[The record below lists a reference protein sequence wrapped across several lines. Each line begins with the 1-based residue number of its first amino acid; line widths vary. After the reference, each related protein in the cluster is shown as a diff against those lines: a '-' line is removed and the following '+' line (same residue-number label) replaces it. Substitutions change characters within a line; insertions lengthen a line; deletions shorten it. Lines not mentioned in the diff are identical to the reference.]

1 MSNGRDDSA
10 SPRGRLVAVV
20 GPSGAGKDAL
30 IDAALSQRPD
40 LLRVR
45 RVITRPADAGG
56 EDHEA
61 VDEAEFAQ
69 RLARDEFAFHWQA
82 HGLSYAIPHA
92 ALAPREAGRTVIF
105 NGSRAALAAAQA
117 HDPALAVV
125 LITARDE
132 ILAQRLAAR
141 GRESPGEIA
150 ARLSRGRFPAPP
162 GAHIVRNDADLATG
176 VARFLA
182 ALDAITDTPSN
193 AENGTTQSANNS
205 APWRSPVQ
213 KPVQETIL
221 GNARLI
227 LPDEVITGSIVI
239 RDGMIA
245 AIDSGPSTAPG
256 AIDCEGDCVS
266 PGLIELHTDNL
277 ERHMTPRPSV
287 DWPHLNAIIAHDA
300 ELAGVGITTVFDA
313 LRIGSEHKAP
323 KIRAGYK
330 PYARRMANEILD
342 MAAREALR
350 ISHYLHLRAEICS
363 DTLIDEIAEFS
374 PEDRVGIVS
383 MMDHTP
389 GQRQFADLDRL
400 RTYLI
405 GKHGI
410 SPADFETYIG
420 ERQAL
425 GNRVRATHEAAA
437 VAGATRLGAIL
448 ASHDDTTVEHVA
460 ASAAHG
466 AGLAE
471 FPTTL
476 EAARACRDHGIAVM
490 MGGPNLI
497 RGGSHSGN
505 VSAAEAAQAGLLDI
519 ISSDYIPASLLMGAI
534 ALARAS
540 SDLPAGIATVTRNA
554 ARATGLTD
562 RGALEPGLRGDIIR
576 FRDIDGTPV
585 VRGTWVRGKRVA

>member
-1 MSNGRDDSA
+1 
-10 SPRGRLVAVV
+10 
-20 GPSGAGKDAL
+20 
-30 IDAALSQRPD
+30 
-40 LLRVR
+40 
-45 RVITRPADAGG
+45 
-56 EDHEA
+56 
-61 VDEAEFAQ
+61 
-69 RLARDEFAFHWQA
+69 FAFHWQA

-141 GRESPGEIA
+141 GREMPDEIA

-162 GAHIVRNDADLATG
+162 GAYIVENDADLTTG

-182 ALDAITDTPSN
+182 ALDAITTDAST
-193 AENGTTQSANNS
+193 ADNS
-205 APWRSPVQ
+205 ATNSAIRRSPVQ
-213 KPVQETIL
+213 KTVQETIL

-239 RDGMIA
+239 RDGVIA
-245 AIDSGPSTAPG
+245 AIDSGPSHVPG
-256 AIDCEGDCVS
+256 AIDCEGDCVA

-287 DWPHLNAIIAHDA
+287 DWPHMNAIIAHDA

-323 KIRAGYK
+323 KVRAGYK
-330 PYARRMANEILD
+330 PYARGMASEILAMIAKD
-342 MAAREALR
+342 ALR

-400 RTYLI
+400 RTYMI

-410 SPADFETYIG
+410 APTDFETYIT

-425 GNRVRATHEAAA
+425 GNRVRAAHEAAA
-437 VAGATRLGAIL
+437 VAGAKRLGAIL
-448 ASHDDTTVEHVA
+448 ASHDDTTADHVA

-476 EAARACRDHGIAVM
+476 EAAQACRDHGSAVM

-534 ALARAS
+534 ALARANG
-540 SDLPAGIATVTRNA
+540 DLPAGIATVTRNA

-562 RGALEPGLRGDIIR
+562 RGALETGLRGDVIR

-585 VRGTWVRGKRVA
+585 VRGTWVKGKRVA

>member
-1 MSNGRDDSA
+1 MIASKHDRDPGNGC
-10 SPRGRLVAVV
+10 LVAVV

-30 IDAALSQRPD
+30 ISAALAARPD
-40 LLRVR
+40 LARVR

-61 VDEAEFAQ
+61 VDAAEFER
-69 RLARDEFAFHWQA
+69 RLTGGEFAFHWHA

-92 ALAPREAGRTVIF
+92 ALAAREAGRTVIF

-117 HDPALAVV
+117 HDRELAVV
-125 LITARDE
+125 MIIARDDTR
-132 ILAQRLAAR
+132 AARLSAR
-141 GRESPGEIA
+141 GRETPVEIA
-150 ARLSRGRFPAPP
+150 ARLARGRLTAPP
-162 GAHIVRNDADLATG
+162 GAHIVENDGDLDTG
-176 VARFLA
+176 VAQFLA
-182 ALDAITDTPSN
+182 VLDAITTN
-193 AENGTTQSANNS
+193 ATRTSAEKS
-205 APWRSPVQ
+205 ATRRSPVQ
-213 KPVQETIL
+213 KPTQETVL

-227 LPDEVITGSIVI
+227 LPEEVVTGSLVI
-239 RDGMIA
+239 RDGKIA
-245 AIDSGPSTAPG
+245 AIDPGTTAVAG
-256 AIDCEGDCVS
+256 MIDCEGDHVA

-277 ERHMTPRPSV
+277 ERHMTPRPGV
-287 DWPHLNAIIAHDA
+287 DWPHMNAIIAHDA

-323 KIRAGYK
+323 RVRAGYK
-330 PYARRMANEILD
+330 PYARGMANEILD
-342 MAAREALR
+342 MAANDALR

-363 DTLIDEIAEFS
+363 DTLVAELAEFT
-374 PEDRVGIVS
+374 PDDRVGIVS

-400 RTYLI
+400 RTYMV

-410 SPADFETYIG
+410 APTDFETYIAD
-420 ERQAL
+420 RQAL
-425 GNRVRATHEAAA
+425 GNRVRDAHETAA
-437 VAGATRLGAIL
+437 VAGARRLGAVL
-448 ASHDDTTVEHVA
+448 ASHDDTTEAHVA

-476 EAARACRDHGIAVM
+476 EAARACRNHAIAIM

-519 ISSDYIPASLLMGAI
+519 ISSDYIPASLLMGAM
-534 ALARAS
+534 ALARQS
-540 SDLPAGIATVTRNA
+540 DDLPAGIATVTRNA

-562 RGALEPGLRGDIIR
+562 RGALEPGLRADVIR
-576 FRDIDGTPV
+576 FREVNGTPV
-585 VRGTWVRGKRVA
+585 VRGTWVKGKRVA

>member
-1 MSNGRDDSA
+1 MTGRIRDET
-10 SPRGRLVAVV
+10 PPTGRLVAVV

-40 LLRVR
+40 LRRVR
-45 RVITRPADAGG
+45 RVITRPADAGA

-61 VDEAEFAQ
+61 VDEAEFD
-69 RLARDEFAFHWQA
+69 RRRTRGEFAFHWQA
-82 HGLSYAIPHA
+82 HGLAYGIPRA
-92 ALAPREAGRTVIF
+92 ALAPLNEGRTLIF

-117 HDPALAVV
+117 HDPSLAVV
-125 LITARDE
+125 VITADDE
-132 ILAQRLAAR
+132 TLARRLAAR
-141 GRESPGEIA
+141 GRETPDGIA
-150 ARLSRGRFPAPP
+150 ARLARGRFPAPV
-162 GAHIVRNDADLATG
+162 GAHIVENDADLTTG

-182 ALDAITDTPSN
+182 VLDAITDNTASADN
-193 AENGTTQSANNS
+193 STIRRSSVQGTIH
-205 APWRSPVQ
+205 
-213 KPVQETIL
+213 ETIL

-227 LPDEVITGSIVI
+227 LPGEVITGSIVI
-239 RDGMIA
+239 RDGVIA
-245 AIDSGPSTAPG
+245 AIDPGPTAAPG
-256 AIDCEGDCVS
+256 AIDCEGDCVA

-277 ERHMTPRPSV
+277 ERHMTPRPGV
-287 DWPHLNAIIAHDA
+287 DWPHMNAIIAHDA

-323 KIRAGYK
+323 KVRAGYK
-330 PYARRMANEILD
+330 PYARSMASEILA
-342 MAAREALR
+342 MVAKGALR

-374 PEDRVGIVS
+374 PDDRVGIVS

-400 RTYLI
+400 RTYMV

-410 SPADFETYIG
+410 APADFETYIA

-425 GNRVRATHEAAA
+425 GNRVRAAHEAAA
-437 VAGATRLGAIL
+437 VAGAQRLGAIL
-448 ASHDDTTVEHVA
+448 ASHDDTTTDHVT

-476 EAARACRDHGIAVM
+476 EAARACHAHGIAVM

-505 VSAAEAAQAGLLDI
+505 VSALEAAEAGLLDI

-534 ALARAS
+534 ALARQS
-540 SDLPAGIATVTRNA
+540 DDLPAGIATVTRNA
-554 ARATGLTD
+554 ARAAGLTD
-562 RGALEPGLRGDIIR
+562 RGALEPGLRADIIR
-576 FRDIDGTPV
+576 FREVNGTPV
-585 VRGTWVRGKRVA
+585 VRGTWVKGKRVA

>member
-1 MSNGRDDSA
+1 MTGRMRDET
-10 SPRGRLVAVV
+10 PPTGRLVAVV

-61 VDEAEFAQ
+61 VDEAEFAE
-69 RLARDEFAFHWQA
+69 RLARGDFAFHWQA
-82 HGLSYAIPHA
+82 HGLAYGIPRA
-92 ALAPREAGRTVIF
+92 ALAPLNEGRLVIF
-105 NGSRAALAAAQA
+105 NGSRAALAAAQT
-117 HDPALAVV
+117 HDPSLAVV
-125 LITARDE
+125 MITADDE
-132 ILAQRLAAR
+132 TLARRLAAR
-141 GRESPGEIA
+141 GRERRDEIA
-150 ARLSRGRFPAPP
+150 ARLARGRFPAPP
-162 GAHIVRNDADLATG
+162 GAHIVENDADLTTG

-182 ALDAITDTPSN
+182 VLDDITADTSD
-193 AENGTTQSANNS
+193 AENGETNS
-205 APWRSPVQ
+205 ATNSAIWSPPVQ

-227 LPDEVITGSIVI
+227 LPGEVITGSLVI
-239 RDGMIA
+239 RDGVIA
-245 AIDSGPSTAPG
+245 AIDPGPSHAPG
-256 AIDCEGDCVS
+256 VIDCEGDCVA

-277 ERHMTPRPSV
+277 ERHMTPRPGV
-287 DWPHLNAIIAHDA
+287 DWPHMNAIIAHDA

-330 PYARRMANEILD
+330 PYARGMATEILAMVAKD
-342 MAAREALR
+342 ALR

-363 DTLIDEIAEFS
+363 DTLVDEIAEFS
-374 PEDRVGIVS
+374 PDDRVGIVS

-400 RTYLI
+400 RTYMV

-410 SPADFETYIG
+410 APTDFEAYIT
-420 ERQAL
+420 ERQSL
-425 GNRVRATHEAAA
+425 GNRVRGAHEAAA
-437 VAGATRLGAIL
+437 VAGAKRLGAIL
-448 ASHDDTTVEHVA
+448 ASHDDTTTDHVT

-476 EAARACRDHGIAVM
+476 EAARACRAHGIAVM

-505 VSAAEAAQAGLLDI
+505 VSALEAAEAGLLDI

-534 ALARAS
+534 TLARAS
-540 SDLPAGIATVTRNA
+540 GDLPAGIATVTRNA
-554 ARATGLTD
+554 ARAAGLTD
-562 RGALEPGLRGDIIR
+562 RGALEPGLRGDVIR
-576 FRDIDGTPV
+576 FREVNGTPV
-585 VRGTWVRGKRVA
+585 VRGTWVKGKRVA

>member
-1 MSNGRDDSA
+1 MTGRIRDET
-10 SPRGRLVAVV
+10 PPTGRLVAVV

-45 RVITRPADAGG
+45 RVITRPADAGA

-61 VDEAEFAQ
+61 VDEGEFAR
-69 RLARDEFAFHWQA
+69 RLARGDFAFHWQA
-82 HGLSYAIPHA
+82 HGLSYGIPRA
-92 ALAPREAGRTVIF
+92 ALAPLNEGRLVIF
-105 NGSRAALAAAQA
+105 NGSRAALAAAQT
-117 HDPALAVV
+117 HDPSIVV
-125 LITARDE
+125 VMITARDE
-132 ILAQRLAAR
+132 TLARRLAAR
-141 GRESPGEIA
+141 GRERRDEIA
-150 ARLSRGRFPAPP
+150 ARLARGRFPAPP
-162 GAHIVRNDADLATG
+162 GALIVENDADLTTG

-182 ALDAITDTPSN
+182 TLDTITND
-193 AENGTTQSANNS
+193 ASAVDNS
-205 APWRSPVQ
+205 ATNSAIRRSPVQ

-227 LPDEVITGSIVI
+227 LPKEVITGSIVI
-239 RDGMIA
+239 RDGVIA
-245 AIDSGPSTAPG
+245 AIDSGPSHAPD
-256 AIDCEGDCVS
+256 AIDCEGDFVS

-277 ERHMTPRPSV
+277 ERHMTPRPGV
-287 DWPHLNAIIAHDA
+287 DWPHMNAIIAHDA

-323 KIRAGYK
+323 KVRAGYK
-330 PYARRMANEILD
+330 PYARGMASEILAMIAKD
-342 MAAREALR
+342 ALR

-363 DTLIDEIAEFS
+363 DTLIDEIAEFY
-374 PEDRVGIVS
+374 PDDRVGIVS

-400 RTYLI
+400 RTYMV

-410 SPADFETYIG
+410 APTDFETYIT

-425 GNRVRATHEAAA
+425 GNRVRAAHEAAA
-437 VAGATRLGAIL
+437 VAGAKRLGAIL
-448 ASHDDTTVEHVA
+448 ASHDDTTADHVTS
-460 ASAAHG
+460 SAAHG

-476 EAARACRDHGIAVM
+476 EAARACRTHGIAVM

-505 VSAAEAAQAGLLDI
+505 VSALEAAEAGLLDI

-540 SDLPAGIATVTRNA
+540 GDLPAGIATVTRNA

-562 RGALEPGLRGDIIR
+562 RGALEPGLRADVIR
-576 FRDIDGTPV
+576 FREVEGTPV
-585 VRGTWVRGKRVA
+585 VRGTWVKGKRVA

>member
-1 MSNGRDDSA
+1 MIGLANSDAPPTGH
-10 SPRGRLVAVV
+10 LIAVV

-30 IDAALSQRPD
+30 IDAALAARPD
-40 LLRVR
+40 LRRVR

-61 VDEAEFAQ
+61 VDEAEFDRRRMRGA
-69 RLARDEFAFHWQA
+69 FAFHWKA
-82 HGLSYAIPHA
+82 HGLSYAIPHS
-92 ALAPREAGRTVIF
+92 ALAPLNEGRLVIF
-105 NGSRAALAAAQA
+105 NGSRAALAAAKA
-117 HDPALAVV
+117 YNPSLAVV
-125 LITARDE
+125 VITASDE
-132 ILAQRLAAR
+132 TLAQRLAAR
-141 GRESPGEIA
+141 GRETRDEIA
-150 ARLSRGRFPAPP
+150 ARLARGRFPAPP
-162 GAHIVRNDADLATG
+162 GAHIVENDRDLTTG

-182 ALDAITDTPSN
+182 ALDTITDD
-193 AENGTTQSANNS
+193 ASATDDGATNS
-205 APWRSPVQ
+205 TIRRSPVQ
-213 KPVQETIL
+213 GTVHETIL

-227 LPDEVITGSIVI
+227 LPDEVITGSLVI
-239 RDGMIA
+239 RNGVIA
-245 AIDSGPSTAPG
+245 VIDAGATAAPG
-256 AIDCEGDCVS
+256 AIDCEGDCVA

-277 ERHMTPRPSV
+277 ERHMTPRPGV
-287 DWPHLNAIIAHDA
+287 DWPHMNAIIAHDA

-323 KIRAGYK
+323 KIRAGYR
-330 PYARRMANEILD
+330 PYARGMASEILA
-342 MAAREALR
+342 MVARDALR

-374 PEDRVGIVS
+374 PDDRVGIVS

-400 RTYLI
+400 RTYMV

-410 SPADFETYIG
+410 APTDFETYIT

-425 GNRVRATHEAAA
+425 GNRVRAAHEAAA
-437 VAGATRLGAIL
+437 VAGAKRLGAIL
-448 ASHDDTTVEHVA
+448 ASHDDTTTDHVT

-476 EAARACRDHGIAVM
+476 EAARACHAHGIAVM

-519 ISSDYIPASLLMGAI
+519 ISSDYIPASLLMGAM
-534 ALARAS
+534 ALARQS
-540 SDLPAGIATVTRNA
+540 DDLPAGIATVTRNA
-554 ARATGLTD
+554 ARAAGLSD
-562 RGALEPGLRGDIIR
+562 RGALEPGLRGDVIR
-576 FRDIDGTPV
+576 FREVNGTPV
-585 VRGTWVRGKRVA
+585 VRGTWVKGNRVA

>member
-1 MSNGRDDSA
+1 MTGRIRDET
-10 SPRGRLVAVV
+10 PPTGRLVAVV

-30 IDAALSQRPD
+30 ITAALAARPD

-45 RVITRPADAGG
+45 RVITRPADAGA

-61 VDEAEFAQ
+61 VDEAEFAR
-69 RLARDEFAFHWQA
+69 RLAHGSFAFHWQA
-82 HGLSYAIPHA
+82 HGLAYGIPRS
-92 ALAPREAGRTVIF
+92 ALAPLNKGRLVIF
-105 NGSRAALAAAQA
+105 NGSRAALAAAQTQ
-117 HDPALAVV
+117 DPSLAVV
-125 LITARDE
+125 MITADDE
-132 ILAQRLAAR
+132 TLAQRLAAR
-141 GRESPGEIA
+141 GRETQGEIA
-150 ARLSRGRFPAPP
+150 ARLARGRFPAPP
-162 GAHIVRNDADLATG
+162 GAHIVENDADLATG

-182 ALDAITDTPSN
+182 VLDDITADTSVVD
-193 AENGTTQSANNS
+193 NS
-205 APWRSPVQ
+205 ATNSAIRRSPVQ

-227 LPDEVITGSIVI
+227 LPGEVVTGSIVL
-239 RDGMIA
+239 RDGVIA
-245 AIDSGPSTAPG
+245 AIDPGPTAAPG
-256 AIDCEGDCVS
+256 AIDCEGDCIA

-277 ERHMTPRPSV
+277 ERHMAPRPGV
-287 DWPHLNAIIAHDA
+287 DWPHMNAIIAHDA

-323 KIRAGYK
+323 KVRAGYK
-330 PYARRMANEILD
+330 PYARGMATEILAMVAKD
-342 MAAREALR
+342 ALR

-363 DTLIDEIAEFS
+363 DTLIDEITEFS
-374 PEDRVGIVS
+374 PKDRVGIVS

-400 RTYLI
+400 RTYMV

-410 SPADFETYIG
+410 APTDFEAYIA

-425 GNRVRATHEAAA
+425 GNRVRGAHEAAA
-437 VAGATRLGAIL
+437 VAGAKRLGAIL
-448 ASHDDTTVEHVA
+448 ASHDDTTTAHVT

-476 EAARACRDHGIAVM
+476 EAARACRTHGIAVM

-505 VSAAEAAQAGLLDI
+505 VSALEAAEAGLLDI

-534 ALARAS
+534 ALARQS
-540 SDLPAGIATVTRNA
+540 GDLPAGIATVTRNA
-554 ARATGLTD
+554 ARAAGLTD
-562 RGALEPGLRGDIIR
+562 RGALEPGLRGDVIR
-576 FRDIDGTPV
+576 FREVNGTPV
-585 VRGTWVRGKRVA
+585 VRGTWVKGNRVA